1 MVNVQFFLNISFL
14 YHMNSFKVSLGSTCI
29 IQFVPTFLEIPKAKS
44 TMILDA
50 SVLHRHQ
57 FHGSPTSDMI
67 EDHTKSSMAGH
78 NSFHGISS
86 SEATSSIISSLF
98 KNFEVAQL

>member
-1 MVNVQFFLNISFL
+1 
-14 YHMNSFKVSLGSTCI
+14 MNSFKVALDSTCI
-29 IQFVPTFLEIPKAKS
+29 IQFVPTFLEIPKTAKS

-57 FHGSPTSDMI
+57 FHGSPTSNMI

>member
-1 MVNVQFFLNISFL
+1 
-14 YHMNSFKVSLGSTCI
+14 MNSFKVSLGGYLYHTYLSLN
-29 IQFVPTFLEIPKAKS
+29 FLEIPKTAKS

-67 EDHTKSSMAGH
+67 EDHTKSYMAGH
-78 NSFHGISS
+78 NSFLHGISS